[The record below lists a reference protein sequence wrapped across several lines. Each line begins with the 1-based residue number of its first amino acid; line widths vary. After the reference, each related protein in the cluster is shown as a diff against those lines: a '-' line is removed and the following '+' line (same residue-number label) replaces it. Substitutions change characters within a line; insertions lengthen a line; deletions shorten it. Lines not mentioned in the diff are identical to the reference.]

1 MVKEPKLGVRE
12 TLVGSVEA
20 EGSVSA
26 HVAERQEPPAFQTA
40 VAADMPSPQPG
51 QVETLTRAGPL
62 DTPPA
67 EGEASSM
74 VDQAPSELITTISDL
89 KEAVIRFDERTTY
102 LGEQISRLDRSLT
115 ELRQDMKEQISELN
129 TTISTLGNDMKALS
143 QQTFQEFK
151 ELNKASLS
159 KGQFW
164 MGISLVITVILGLAA
179 IYFST
184 LKP

>member
-1 MVKEPKLGVRE
+1 
-12 TLVGSVEA
+12 
-20 EGSVSA
+20 
-26 HVAERQEPPAFQTA
+26 
-40 VAADMPSPQPG
+40 
-51 QVETLTRAGPL
+51 
-62 DTPPA
+62 
-67 EGEASSM
+67 
-74 VDQAPSELITTISDL
+74 
-89 KEAVIRFDERTTY
+89 
-102 LGEQISRLDRSLT
+102 
-115 ELRQDMKEQISELN
+115 MKEQISELN